1 MAAAKPANQKLQ
13 RTEPAYVPALAMILS
28 FKIPKG
34 YRGKVRILPDRH
46 EVAKSRKVFVAAI
59 VLSAPKANPHP
70 DRESS
75 ESLSNR
81 EFRGLARRFSQPM
94 AKHIE
99 HSRPSRFVPFASN
112 ARTYFDAQIAQMASG
127 VTPIRP

>member
-81 EFRGLARRFSQPM
+81 EFRVWHGGSRSQWPNTLSIRDP
-94 AKHIE
+94 ADSFRSQATHG
-99 HSRPSRFVPFASN
+99 
-112 ARTYFDAQIAQMASG
+112 RTSMH
-127 VTPIRP
+127 R